1 MSQLLLPIFP
11 KDTKMITPVLGVR
24 QKDGFV
30 HYLLSGLPI
39 YSHPVGDL
47 IKFRYI
53 TSNLLIQGL
62 CKNKEIVD
70 CFHVSGDSVRRWK
83 KKLSEEGESAF
94 FMPENRHGYSHKL
107 LPDVLARIQGQLD
120 RGKSVNGIAKEEG
133 ISEGSIR
140 YAVSQGRL
148 KKNEEKKRGPI

>member
-11 KDTKMITPVLGVR
+11 KDTKMITPVLGVCE
-24 QKDGFV
+24 KDGLV

-39 YSHPVGDL
+39 YSHAADDL
-47 IKFRYI
+47 IKFRYV
-53 TSNLLIQGL
+53 TSSLLVQGL
-62 CKNKEIVD
+62 CKNKEISD

-94 FMPENRHGYSHKL
+94 FMPENRHGHSHKL
-107 LPDVLARIQGQLD
+107 LPSVLDRIQKKLD
-120 RGKSVNGIAKEEG
+120 AGKSVNGIAREEG

-140 YAVSQGRL
+140 YAVNMGRL
-148 KKNEEKKRGPI
+148 KKSP